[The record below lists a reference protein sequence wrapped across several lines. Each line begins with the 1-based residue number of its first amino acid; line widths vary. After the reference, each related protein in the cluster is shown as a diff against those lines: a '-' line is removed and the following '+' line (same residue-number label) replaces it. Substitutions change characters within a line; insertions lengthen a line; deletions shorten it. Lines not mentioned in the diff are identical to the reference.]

1 MKRCLR
7 LAVVCFLCAVGFAGS
22 SNAAWPLQTRI
33 DALAA
38 NGGGTLTLTAGVYR
52 TGALFFK
59 PGVNLRLEK
68 GATILGVDEA
78 EGYPMR
84 ETRIEGETCLYY
96 PALVNADGCDGFTIS
111 GEGTIDGHGANT
123 WEEFWTK
130 RAEARKNGGDFR
142 NKDLMRPRVLYV
154 SNSKNVEISGVTFKN
169 SKFWT
174 THFYDCE
181 DVLVHDCAILADVL
195 KDANGKELKG
205 PSTDAIDIDKCRRF
219 TVRNVDISVNDDGV
233 VVKGG
238 KGAWADDYAKFPGN
252 GPTTDV
258 LVENCTFRY
267 PTHSALTLG
276 SECPAATNVTMRG
289 CTMDGCGNMINLK
302 MRTDTPQH
310 YANVLVENCRGTC
323 TAFFHVQ
330 SWSQYHDGKGRS
342 AAELKS
348 YADGVTLRNNVI
360 EASRI
365 NDMKRNDKVFEITN
379 LTFEN
384 NVFQQV
390 STGLPLK
397 HDGYVVE
404 KRGTGNGEW
413 GMGNGELGTG
423 NGEWGMGNFVVKAQ
437 TRRAFLYA
445 DYEKS
450 RWMNAPSYPF
460 IRDPHFKFRALDVSR
475 SPESLSEWIAATGA
489 NAVYLKRGR
498 PDKRLL
504 RECAALDIPAY
515 GFLYGCDAAK
525 WNRGRYDAFV
535 AAHPTAK
542 GTGPAKS
549 WEKGTLCPSDPATAD
564 FFAQTIRE
572 IAEAPVAGVVVCLWD
587 DYGLNCVCARCKAN
601 GLANNWGR
609 QVAVAV
615 KAWER
620 AVSSLGKELIV
631 RTWASGA
638 SHWLGDEW
646 VHAPGYGGES
656 GEPLSVWGE
665 AMKSAGPGVRFQ
677 TKVYNSDCQ
686 PAPPFSAL
694 LPVAPRREIAEWQIT
709 GQTVGLQYLPASVVD
724 QTARQMRRVAELV
737 SPEGGVMLYAGT
749 YKRDGYRALSDDLN
763 SVNYHVWRQLS
774 WNPNDD
780 VEALWREWAVP
791 RHGKDAEAVI
801 AAMKAT
807 ERASVAAFSPLGL
820 GAPTE
825 SFFAGSVER
834 RESLLRYTNRFF
846 LPEGIAALAPTK
858 ENIARVVK
866 EKNDALAALV
876 GRDDPIAPQR
886 FDWLRA
892 QLVVT
897 RALDGALWRYFYL
910 RELAKDGRTDADV
923 LSEIDAD
930 FDVVARHGAEVCPG
944 LGRPFALMRD
954 IRDKAHALVGHVPG
968 VETKTNRKEKI

>member
-1 MKRCLR
+1 MTSL
-7 LAVVCFLCAVGFAGS
+7 L
-22 SNAAWPLQTRI
+22 
-33 DALAA
+33 LAA
-38 NGGGTLTLTAGVYR
+38 A
-52 TGALFFK
+52 
-59 PGVNLRLEK
+59 
-68 GATILGVDEA
+68 
-78 EGYPMR
+78 
-84 ETRIEGETCLYY
+84 
-96 PALVNADGCDGFTIS
+96 
-111 GEGTIDGHGANT
+111 
-123 WEEFWTK
+123 
-130 RAEARKNGGDFR
+130 
-142 NKDLMRPRVLYV
+142 V
-154 SNSKNVEISGVTFKN
+154 S
-169 SKFWT
+169 
-174 THFYDCE
+174 YQ
-181 DVLVHDCAILADVL
+181 
-195 KDANGKELKG
+195 
-205 PSTDAIDIDKCRRF
+205 
-219 TVRNVDISVNDDGV
+219 V
-233 VVKGG
+233 V
-238 KGAWADDYAKFPGN
+238 
-252 GPTTDV
+252 
-258 LVENCTFRY
+258 
-267 PTHSALTLG
+267 S
-276 SECPAATNVTMRG
+276 
-289 CTMDGCGNMINLK
+289 
-302 MRTDTPQH
+302 
-310 YANVLVENCRGTC
+310 
-323 TAFFHVQ
+323 
-330 SWSQYHDGKGRS
+330 
-342 AAELKS
+342 
-348 YADGVTLRNNVI
+348 
-360 EASRI
+360 
-365 NDMKRNDKVFEITN
+365 
-379 LTFEN
+379 
-384 NVFQQV
+384 
-390 STGLPLK
+390 GLPLK

-404 KRGTGNGEW
+404 RRGTGNGERVR
-413 GMGNGELGTG
+413 
-423 NGEWGMGNFVVKAQ
+423 FVVKAE
-437 TRRAFLYA
+437 TPRAFLYA
-445 DYEKS
+445 NYES
-450 RWMNAPSYPF
+450 NRWMNAKSYPF
-460 IRDPHFKFRALDVSR
+460 VRDPHFKTRALDVSR
-475 SPESLSEWIAATGA
+475 SPEPLADWIAATGA

-542 GTGPAKS
+542 GASPEKS
-549 WEKGTLCPSDPATAD
+549 WEKGTLCPSDPATAN
-564 FFAQTIRE
+564 FFGEAVRE
-572 IAEAPVAGVVVCLWD
+572 IAVPEVAGVVVCLWD
-587 DYGLNCVCARCKAN
+587 DYGLNCICDRCKAN
-601 GLANNWGR
+601 GIAGNWGR
-609 QVAVAV
+609 QVAFAV
-615 KAWER
+615 TAWEK
-620 AVSSLGKELIV
+620 ALKPLKKKLVV
-631 RTWASGA
+631 RTWSSGA
-638 SHWLGDEW
+638 SHWLGEEW
-646 VHAPGYGGES
+646 VHAPGYGGPS

-665 AMKSAGPGVRFQ
+665 AMRKAGKGVLFQ
-677 TKVYNSDCQ
+677 TKVYNADCQ
-686 PAPPFSAL
+686 PDPPFSAL

-780 VEALWREWAVP
+780 MEALWREWAVP

-866 EKNDALAALV
+866 EKNDALAALA

-930 FDVVARHGAEVCPG
+930 FDAVARHGAEVCPG

-968 VETKTNRKEKI
+968 VETKTDVAKCRVAIRTGGGK

>member
-1 MKRCLR
+1 M
-7 LAVVCFLCAVGFAGS
+7 
-22 SNAAWPLQTRI
+22 
-33 DALAA
+33 
-38 NGGGTLTLTAGVYR
+38 
-52 TGALFFK
+52 
-59 PGVNLRLEK
+59 
-68 GATILGVDEA
+68 
-78 EGYPMR
+78 
-84 ETRIEGETCLYY
+84 
-96 PALVNADGCDGFTIS
+96 
-111 GEGTIDGHGANT
+111 
-123 WEEFWTK
+123 
-130 RAEARKNGGDFR
+130 
-142 NKDLMRPRVLYV
+142 
-154 SNSKNVEISGVTFKN
+154 
-169 SKFWT
+169 
-174 THFYDCE
+174 
-181 DVLVHDCAILADVL
+181 
-195 KDANGKELKG
+195 
-205 PSTDAIDIDKCRRF
+205 
-219 TVRNVDISVNDDGV
+219 
-233 VVKGG
+233 
-238 KGAWADDYAKFPGN
+238 
-252 GPTTDV
+252 
-258 LVENCTFRY
+258 
-267 PTHSALTLG
+267 
-276 SECPAATNVTMRG
+276 
-289 CTMDGCGNMINLK
+289 
-302 MRTDTPQH
+302 
-310 YANVLVENCRGTC
+310 
-323 TAFFHVQ
+323 
-330 SWSQYHDGKGRS
+330 
-342 AAELKS
+342 
-348 YADGVTLRNNVI
+348 
-360 EASRI
+360 
-365 NDMKRNDKVFEITN
+365 
-379 LTFEN
+379 
-384 NVFQQV
+384 
-390 STGLPLK
+390 
-397 HDGYVVE
+397 
-404 KRGTGNGEW
+404 
-413 GMGNGELGTG
+413 
-423 NGEWGMGNFVVKAQ
+423 
-437 TRRAFLYA
+437 
-445 DYEKS
+445 
-450 RWMNAPSYPF
+450 
-460 IRDPHFKFRALDVSR
+460 
-475 SPESLSEWIAATGA
+475 
-489 NAVYLKRGR
+489 
-498 PDKRLL
+498 

-665 AMKSAGPGVRFQ
+665 AMKFAGPGVRFQ

-968 VETKTNRKEKI
+968 VETKTDRKEKI